1 MDKIGV
7 EGDLNDVEQ
16 FPLTLGPISDIEILR
31 TDFNGNVEEVKT
43 LSLPKIKENDENQ
56 DEDYFDESNLEEK
69 SSKMESPEII
79 KGDDSNPESRDS
91 LDRRET
97 EKLQSAPGTLESS
110 GIKPG

>member
-1 MDKIGV
+1 M
-7 EGDLNDVEQ
+7 NDVEQ

-97 EKLQSAPGTLESS
+97 EQLQSAPGTLESS

>member
-1 MDKIGV
+1 M
-7 EGDLNDVEQ
+7 
-16 FPLTLGPISDIEILR
+16 
-31 TDFNGNVEEVKT
+31 EEVKT
-43 LSLPKIKENDENQ
+43 LSLPKIKENEEQ
-56 DEDYFDESNLEEK
+56 PEEDYFDESNLEEK

-110 GIKPG
+110 GIKEWVTDRLNSYLILYISYLYKITFLTTITTKFF